1 MHAVRFM
8 VQKPIQDQRTPSALP
23 PGALSLALIVNM
35 SSNASYL
42 REGAGDERGSGSS
55 YGPARRQ
62 SMEPEP
68 EPWQSRIEDIQDWR
82 WVLLLQISIMIIPV
96 SLLLNSLWHLFRD
109 D

>member
-1 MHAVRFM
+1 
-8 VQKPIQDQRTPSALP
+8 
-23 PGALSLALIVNM
+23 
-35 SSNASYL
+35 
-42 REGAGDERGSGSS
+42 
-55 YGPARRQ
+55 
-62 SMEPEP
+62 MEPEP